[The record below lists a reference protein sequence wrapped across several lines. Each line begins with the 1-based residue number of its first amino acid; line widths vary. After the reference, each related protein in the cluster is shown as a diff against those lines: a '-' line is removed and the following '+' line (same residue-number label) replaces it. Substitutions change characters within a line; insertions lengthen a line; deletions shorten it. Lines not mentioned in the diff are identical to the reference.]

1 MTQRQSTVMR
11 ALAGLLILFGASS
24 CRSGHASDRSSHSG
38 GDLTIFD
45 RTSGAFRAPAPN
57 LDSAELARHRIG
69 DVAFEAAFV
78 SSPAPFNPG
87 LGPFFNDLSCRA
99 CHQGDGR
106 GRAAEPGA
114 IPNALLL
121 RVSVPGAPAVPR
133 FGAQLQ
139 LRATVGFEP
148 EATAVVSYVM
158 TRGQLADGTPYE
170 LRAPRFEVA
179 SALGALPADLELS
192 PRLAPPVFGLGLLE
206 AVSDQDI
213 LARADPDDR
222 DGDGISG
229 RPNYA
234 IDATTGERK
243 LGRFGWKA
251 GVPSLLHQSAL
262 AYSEDMG
269 ITSAYFPA
277 ETCRDLIK
285 HSRCEDHDFDLPS
298 STIDLVTWYVRTLAV
313 PARRGLDDRTVR
325 RGEATFRRIGCA
337 SCHVES
343 MRTAET
349 GVPRSLAGQ
358 SFRPY
363 TDLLLHDMGDGLA
376 DGRPD
381 GLANGREWRTP
392 PLWGI
397 GLTRVVNGH
406 TSFLHD
412 GRARNLL
419 EAILW
424 HAGEADAAATRFRNL
439 SAKDR
444 AALLAFLESL

>member
-1 MTQRQSTVMR
+1 MR
-11 ALAGLLILFGASS
+11 FLLGVLVLLGGAGCDAGV
-24 CRSGHASDRSSHSG
+24 ASDRSARSG
-38 GDLTIFD
+38 GDLTVFD

-57 LDSAELARHRIG
+57 LDPAELARHRAG

-78 SSPAPFNPG
+78 SAPAPFNSG
-87 LGPFFNDLSCRA
+87 LGPFFNELSCRA

-106 GRAAEPGA
+106 SRAAEPGV
-114 IPNALLL
+114 IPAALLL
-121 RVSVPGAPAVPR
+121 RVSVPGAPAVPG

-139 LRATVGFEP
+139 LRATVGFTP
-148 EATAVVSYVM
+148 EAEAVVSYVT
-158 TRGQLADGTPYE
+158 TRGTFADGTPYE
-170 LRAPRFEVA
+170 LRAPRFEVV
-179 SALGALPADLELS
+179 SLLGPLPADLELS

-206 AVSDQDI
+206 AVAEADI

-229 RPNYA
+229 RPNYV
-234 IDATTGERK
+234 IDVVTGERK

-251 GVPSLLHQSAL
+251 NVPTLLHQSAL

-269 ITSAYFPA
+269 VTSAYFPI
-277 ETCRDLIK
+277 ETCRGLLRHPRCDDHEPDLATSI
-285 HSRCEDHDFDLPS
+285 
-298 STIDLVTWYVRTLAV
+298 IDLTTFYVRTLGV
-313 PARRGLDDRTVR
+313 PARRALDDRTVR
-325 RGEATFRRIGCA
+325 RGEARFRAIGCT

-343 MRTAET
+343 MRTADSSAE
-349 GVPRSLAGQ
+349 RSLAGQ
-358 SFRPY
+358 TFRPY

-376 DGRPD
+376 DHRPD
-381 GLANGREWRTP
+381 GEASGREWRTA

-406 TSFLHD
+406 THFLHD
-412 GRARNLL
+412 GRARSLL

-424 HAGEADAAATRFRNL
+424 HGGEAEAATARFRAL

-444 AALLAFLESL
+444 AALIAFLESL